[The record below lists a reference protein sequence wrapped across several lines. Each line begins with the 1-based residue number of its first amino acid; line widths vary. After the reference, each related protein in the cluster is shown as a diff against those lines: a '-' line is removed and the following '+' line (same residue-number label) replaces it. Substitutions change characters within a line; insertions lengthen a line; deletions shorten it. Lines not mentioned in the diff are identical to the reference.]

1 MQVFINQKSFYLN
14 DPVSLDQIPDLVQA
28 KKPFAIA
35 VNKVFIPKNDY
46 QKTRVKENDSIEIIS
61 PITGG

>member
-1 MQVFINQKSFYLN
+1 MQVFINQKSFHLK

-28 KKPFAIA
+28 KKPYAIA

-46 QKTRVKENDSIEIIS
+46 QKILVKENDSIEIIS